1 MKKLFTLMVA
11 ALFCFAASA
20 VPAKPGTHTIT
31 QSDGSTV
38 TVRMIGDEFHH
49 ALVTLDDMTV
59 GIDEQGDVYYCNVLG
74 LTAVRAH
81 DPATRDAAEAAFVAT
96 NAEMLSVAAAVNET
110 SKQRRARANAAR
122 LTQVPQGGSPR
133 IPIILVNYKDIKM
146 KAEDAV
152 AAFENQFNSSGASC
166 LTYFIDQS
174 RGQFTP
180 QFDILGPVNLA
191 NNRAYYGGNSGGYDK
206 GVGLMVK
213 EACDSLLAQ
222 GVDFSVYNN
231 DTDDHVDVVVVLYAG
246 VGEAQAYGIVPNSVW
261 PCQWELSDSEVGEA
275 LRAAEG
281 LWIDK
286 FAVFNELAGAS
297 DATTELDGIGT
308 FCHEFSHCLGL
319 PDFYDTNYG
328 GHYGMGN
335 WSLMDNGC
343 YADDGHTPTGYSA
356 YERNFMGWLDL
367 ITPEVDTQ
375 YDLAPLNTDEG
386 TAVKILNDAS
396 SNEYFI
402 LENRQKTGWD
412 EYNPAAGLMVTHVT
426 YSDYAWENNVVNN
439 YSLQR
444 MTILPADNKLNSYS
458 EYGDLYPYNGNDSI
472 TDNSTPA
479 AKVNTGN
486 YLHKPITEI
495 TKVGNHVTFYFMK
508 EFLVK
513 KVPQL
518 TDTTQ
523 IDSTSFMAHWTPVD
537 NVLSYTLQLNRV
549 KEGDE
554 LHYVEHI
561 KETFP
566 AEKFTSPGS
575 IDISGELDNYM
586 DNAGWTGSA
595 LFRDASAIRIGK
607 SQGTGSLV
615 SPQLDIDDSVDE
627 ITIAF
632 DVQAY
637 SNDTSVGL
645 IVSCGNNTKTVT
657 IANSTK
663 EHLKVTLPVDRE
675 NPVVK
680 FVTAEKRK
688 RVLISSILVYSG
700 EEPEVP
706 AGAPRRA
713 IEETG
718 DSLSR
723 TITGITDTCYLATDL
738 VANGL
743 YKVKVKAI
751 YTDESE
757 GDWSDIWWVRLHGN
771 GETPQPQPKM
781 GDVNLDGN
789 VDAIDLNI
797 LINIILGSDQAD
809 KYEGRANVDGDERGE
824 VNGADINTLINI
836 ILGKDPTHV
845 D

>member
-1 MKKLFTLMVA
+1 MKKLFTLMAA
-11 ALFCFAASA
+11 ALICFAASA
-20 VPAKPGTHTIT
+20 VPAKPGTHTFT
-31 QSDGSTV
+31 QSDGSTITLKMV
-38 TVRMIGDEFHH
+38 GDEFHH
-49 ALVTLDDMTV
+49 SLMTLDNLTV
-59 GIDEQGDVYYCNVLG
+59 DLDENGDVYYRNIMG
-74 LTAVRAH
+74 ITAVRAH
-81 DPATRDAAEAAFVAT
+81 DPEQRSAAEASFVAQ
-96 NAEMLSVAAAVNET
+96 NAASLTLQALIPANDNR
-110 SKQRRARANAAR
+110 RRASANAPR
-122 LTQVPQGGSPR
+122 RTQVPQVGTPH
-133 IPIILVNYKDIKM
+133 IPIILVNYTDYKFKS
-146 KAEDAV
+146 EDPV
-152 AAFENQFNSSGASC
+152 EVFETQFNSGDKSC
-166 LTYFIDQS
+166 LAYFTDQS
-174 RGQFTP
+174 RGMFTP
-180 QFDILGPVNLA
+180 QFDILGPVNLSH
-191 NNRAYYGGNSGGYDK
+191 NRSYYGGNIGGNDK

-261 PCQWELSDSEVGEA
+261 PCQWELSDSEVGDS
-275 LRAAEG
+275 LQAAEG

-286 FAVFNELAGAS
+286 FAVFNELAGSS
-297 DATTELDGIGT
+297 DATTIIDGVGT

-319 PDFYDTNYG
+319 PDYYDTRYG

-335 WSLMDNGC
+335 WSLMDSGC
-343 YADDGHTPTGYSA
+343 YNDDGNTPCGYSA
-356 YERNFMGWLDL
+356 YDRNFMGWLDL

-386 TAVKILNDAS
+386 TAVKIVNDADP
-396 SNEYFI
+396 NEYYI

-412 EYNPAAGLMVTHVT
+412 LYNPAAGMMVNHIT
-426 YSDYAWENNVVNN
+426 YLRAAWDGNYVNDYNP
-439 YSLQR
+439 QR
-444 MTILPADNKLNSYS
+444 MTILPADNQLNKYS

-472 TDNSTPA
+472 TDNSKPA

-627 ITIAF
+627 ITVVF
-632 DVQAY
+632 DVHAY
-637 SNDTSVGL
+637 NNDNNVELT
-645 IVSCGNNTKTVT
+645 ISCGENTKTVS
-657 IANSTK
+657 IANSNTQ
-663 EHLKVTLPVDRE
+663 HFSVILDVDHE
-675 NPVVK
+675 NPVVT
-680 FVTAEKRK
+680 FATTTNRK
-688 RVLISSILVYSG
+688 RAVVSSILVYSG
-700 EEPEVP
+700 EMPEVQ
-706 AGAPRRA
+706 GAPRRA

-743 YKVKVKAI
+743 YKVKVKAV
-751 YTDESE
+751 YTDETE
-757 GDWSDIWWVRLHGN
+757 GNWSDMWWVRLHSN
-771 GETPQPQPKM
+771 GDTPQPQPLA
-781 GDVNLDGN
+781 GDVNLDGK
-789 VDAIDLNI
+789 VDGMDLNI
-797 LINIILGSDQAD
+797 LINIVLGMDQAENYD
-809 KYEGRANVDGDERGE
+809 GRANVDGDELGQ
-824 VNGADINTLINI
+824 VNGSDINTLINI
-836 ILGKDPTHV
+836 LLGIIPTE
-845 D
+845 